1 MPLYEYKCP
10 SCGTRFEE
18 LVSVNASERV
28 VCPHCGEPKPVRQL
42 STFACCGDSD
52 SGSSASSNCGSRGGF
67 S

>member
-18 LVSVNASERV
+18 LVRTGATEPV
-28 VCPHCGEPKPVRQL
+28 VCPNCGEPRPVRQL
-42 STFACCGDSD
+42 STFACCGDGD
-52 SGSSASSNCGSRGGF
+52 SGSSAASSCGSRGGF